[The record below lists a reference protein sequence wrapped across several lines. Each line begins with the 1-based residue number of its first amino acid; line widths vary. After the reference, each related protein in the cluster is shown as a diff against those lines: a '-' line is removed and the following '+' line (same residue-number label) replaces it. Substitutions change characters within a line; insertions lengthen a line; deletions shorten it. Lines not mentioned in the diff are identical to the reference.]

1 MRTPRRCEYLFEAL
15 RERISLQRVRYLPGD
30 KMSFFDEDDPFE
42 NVVREFFGQRP
53 GLHSSENIIKGE
65 DDERII
71 DFIETKD
78 KLFLVFELPGYS
90 KKDIKVDIRKKEI
103 EIIAKKNSFE
113 NVQEYLSRKLKE
125 GEYFKK
131 ILPNFVNPKKVNY
144 TFKNGVLEIYFEK
157 RK

>member
-1 MRTPRRCEYLFEAL
+1 
-15 RERISLQRVRYLPGD
+15 
-30 KMSFFDEDDPFE
+30 MSFFDEDPFE
-42 NVVREFFGQRP
+42 NIVRDFFGQRSN
-53 GLHSSENIIKGE
+53 LHSSENIIKGE

-90 KKDIKVDIRKKEI
+90 EKDIKVDITKKEI
-103 EIIAKKNSFE
+103 EITAKKNNLE
-113 NVQEYLSRKLKE
+113 NIQEYLARKLSR

-131 ILPNFVNPKKVNY
+131 ILPSFVNHKKVNH

>member
-1 MRTPRRCEYLFEAL
+1 
-15 RERISLQRVRYLPGD
+15 
-30 KMSFFDEDDPFE
+30 MSFFDEDPFE
-42 NVVREFFGQRP
+42 DIVRDFFGQRSN
-53 GLHSSENIIKGE
+53 LHSSENIIKGE

-90 KKDIKVDIRKKEI
+90 KKDIRVEIKKREI
-103 EIIAKKNSFE
+103 EIIAKKKDFE
-113 NVQEYLSRKLKE
+113 NVQKYLARKLRE

-131 ILPNFVNPKKVNY
+131 ILPNFVNHKKFNY
-144 TFKNGVLEIYFEK
+144 SFKNGILEVYFEK

>member
-1 MRTPRRCEYLFEAL
+1 
-15 RERISLQRVRYLPGD
+15 
-30 KMSFFDEDDPFE
+30 MSFFEEDPFE
-42 NVVREFFGQRP
+42 NIVRDFFGQRSN
-53 GLHSSENIIKGE
+53 LHSSENIIKGE

-90 KKDIKVDIRKKEI
+90 EKDIKVDITKKEI
-103 EIIAKKNSFE
+103 EITAKKNNLE
-113 NVQEYLSRKLKE
+113 NIQEYLARKLSR

-131 ILPNFVNPKKVNY
+131 ILPSFVNHKKVNH